1 MNDLSVIRTILIT
14 ILFSLLLPDTLESQV
29 SQFQLNENCTVNILG
44 RTSQVADDGT
54 WIIPNI
60 TQIRYIDWK

>member
-60 TQIRYIDWK
+60 TQIRYIDCK

>member
-29 SQFQLNENCTVNILG
+29 SQFQLKENCTVNILG